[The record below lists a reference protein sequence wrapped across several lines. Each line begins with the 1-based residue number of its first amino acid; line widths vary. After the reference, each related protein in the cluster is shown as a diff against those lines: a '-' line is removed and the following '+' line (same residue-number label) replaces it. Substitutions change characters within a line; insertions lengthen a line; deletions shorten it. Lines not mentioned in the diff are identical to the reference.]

1 MHDLNAV
8 FNPRIHVI
16 QGDNVFGVAV
26 MFSGMSISVYRLQ
39 MIRSADTP
47 RRSSSSSFLHFNIE
61 RISLPLQ

>member
-8 FNPRIHVI
+8 SNPRIHVI

-39 MIRSADTP
+39 MI
-47 RRSSSSSFLHFNIE
+47 
-61 RISLPLQ
+61 